1 MQHFRSSTLLIN
13 NHKLSV
19 YLESYSSDNT
29 DCFYLDTKIRSST
42 SLFWQKDQK
51 WNEIRWVKMCQY
63 LYTQWLVGCFK
74 LDLKKMSGVL
84 FLRSF
89 PNGSTDASTKTIVV
103 VFSKDHIVVMKQL
116 TNSSSWRLERIIQLT
131 GENLMFQFY
140 LSNIEFPMR
149 TPGIPI
155 LRDFC

>member
-1 MQHFRSSTLLIN
+1 MQNFRRQAYKIQLYNSITFYQ
-13 NHKLSV
+13 SV
-19 YLESYSSDNT
+19 YLEIYSSDNT

-84 FLRSF
+84 YWGLFLMALLMLLLKPSWW
-89 PNGSTDASTKTIVV
+89 SLQKTT
-103 VFSKDHIVVMKQL
+103 L
-116 TNSSSWRLERIIQLT
+116 WLWNSSQILPHEGR
-131 GENLMFQFY
+131 ENY
-140 LSNIEFPMR
+140 TIEWWKLQ
-149 TPGIPI
+149 I
-155 LRDFC
+155 

>member
-84 FLRSF
+84 YWGLFLMALLMLLLKPSWW
-89 PNGSTDASTKTIVV
+89 SLQKTT
-103 VFSKDHIVVMKQL
+103 L
-116 TNSSSWRLERIIQLT
+116 WLWNSSQSLPHEGREK
-131 GENLMFQFY
+131 Y
-140 LSNIEFPMR
+140 SIEWWKLQ
-149 TPGIPI
+149 I
-155 LRDFC
+155 